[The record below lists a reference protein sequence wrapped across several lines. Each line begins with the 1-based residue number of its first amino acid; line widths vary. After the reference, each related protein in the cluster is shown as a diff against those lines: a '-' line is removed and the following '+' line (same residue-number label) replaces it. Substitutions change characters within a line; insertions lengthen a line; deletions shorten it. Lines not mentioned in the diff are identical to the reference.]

1 MLEEWDSN
9 NIDIMF
15 DEDAD
20 LADIMEIM
28 NVYHDGLFDES
39 EMESLKYVMKNER
52 VAYPRQMGDWI
63 TLSINGEEK
72 SVTCNCER
80 CNFGGRCEYV
90 VTFESLQFGKKPP
103 IKCKLTGETFDWEN
117 KVMRAIDTIKRVNID
132 V

>member
-1 MLEEWDSN
+1 
-9 NIDIMF
+9 MF

-20 LADIMEIM
+20 LTDIMEIL

-39 EMESLKYVMKNER
+39 EMESLKYAMKNER

-63 TLSINGEEK
+63 TLSINGKEQ

-80 CNFGGRCEYV
+80 CNFDGKCEYV
-90 VTFESLQFGKKPP
+90 ATFESLQFGKAPP
-103 IKCKLTGETFDWEN
+103 IKCLFTSELVDWET